1 MTERISVK
9 DAEVTFTKKGSP
21 PVTAL
26 QALDLDI
33 EAGGFVS
40 IVGPSGCGKTTLL
53 RAIGGL
59 QSLTAGEIRVGDDVV
74 TKPRR
79 STAFMFQAPTLLP
92 WFTVEQ
98 NCLAPAKLRG
108 RIQPE
113 YEERVATLLER
124 AGLKG
129 FEDKY
134 PSELSGGMQQ
144 RASIVR
150 ALGQD
155 PEVLL
160 LDEPFGALDAMTR
173 EQMNFDLNR
182 IWNRNQ
188 VTTLLITHSIP
199 EAVLLGQRVVV
210 MSSRPGRIVDD
221 IEIPFGPLRTPEV
234 MDDPEF
240 ARITAHVRSYFVNEE
255 ETRNGSERKLTR
267 VRD

>member
-1 MTERISVK
+1 MTEKISVK
-9 DAEVTFTKKGSP
+9 DAEVTFTRKGAP
-21 PVTAL
+21 ATTAL
-26 QALDLDI
+26 KALDLEI
-33 EAGGFVS
+33 EPGGFVS

-59 QSLTAGEIRVGDDVV
+59 HPLTSGEIRIGDEVV
-74 TKPRR
+74 RKARPT
-79 STAFMFQAPTLLP
+79 TAIMFQSPTLLP

-98 NCLAPAKLRG
+98 NCLVPAKLRG
-108 RIQPE
+108 RVTPE
-113 YEERVATLLER
+113 YKEHVAALLDR
-124 AGLKG
+124 AGLSG

-144 RASIVR
+144 RAAIVR
-150 ALGQD
+150 ALGQK

-173 EQMNFDLNR
+173 EQMNFDLNA
-182 IWNRNQ
+182 IWNRER

-199 EAVLLGQRVVV
+199 EAVLLGERVVV

-221 IEIPFGPLRTPEV
+221 IEVPFGPLRTAEI

-240 ARITAHVRSYFVNEE
+240 ARITAQVRSHFSKKDEVAAG
-255 ETRNGSERKLTR
+255 TQRSVAR

>member
-1 MTERISVK
+1 MTERIDVH
-9 DAEVTFTKKGSP
+9 DAEVVFTRKGAE
-21 PVTAL
+21 PVTAIHGV
-26 QALDLDI
+26 DLEI

-59 QSLTAGEIRVGDDVV
+59 QELSGGSITVGDCEV
-74 TKPRR
+74 TGPQR
-79 STAFMFQAPTLLP
+79 STSFMFQQPTLLP
-92 WFTVEQ
+92 WMTIEQ
-98 NCLAPAKLRG
+98 NCLMPARLHG
-108 RIQPE
+108 RLDE
-113 YEERVATLLER
+113 DYRSRVAALLDR
-124 AGLKG
+124 AGLG
-129 FEDKY
+129 TFGSKY
-134 PSELSGGMQQ
+134 PKELSGGMQQ

-173 EQMNFDLNR
+173 EQMNFDLHR
-182 IWNRNQ
+182 MWVRAG

-199 EAVLLGQRVVV
+199 EAVLLGERVVV

-221 IEIPFGPLRTPEV
+221 IEVPFGRDRTPDV
-234 MDDPEF
+234 MNDPEF
-240 ARITAHVRSYFVNEE
+240 SRITAHVRSYFAQNDEH
-255 ETRNGSERKLTR
+255 TLKERGQL